1 MAICGCIIIFRIL
14 KDKKNNRVL
23 HKQCKTLPNHRSLTL
38 KEIICENVSCIHL
51 IEESQ
56 SQMQSLIVQVAK
68 LSVNRIQ
75 IQDGA
80 EIPASVLLGGWGV
93 SAATTTTTTTFS
105 LPTLLASTPVT
116 STKCTYSLAG
126 NIPPANSQQNI
137 GGHSGYMMPN
147 NQWSMGMNPSQLN
160 GVGAHM
166 YGQHCTKYHDMLHS
180 IY

>member
-1 MAICGCIIIFRIL
+1 M
-14 KDKKNNRVL
+14 
-23 HKQCKTLPNHRSLTL
+23 
-38 KEIICENVSCIHL
+38 
-51 IEESQ
+51 
-56 SQMQSLIVQVAK
+56 
-68 LSVNRIQ
+68 Q

-80 EIPASVLLGGWGV
+80 GIPAIALLGGLGV

-126 NIPPANSQQNI
+126 NIPPANSRQNI

-166 YGQHCTKYHDMLHS
+166 YGQVPVYTVPAPLVPPKLNNWNSHPFS
-180 IY
+180 Q